1 MNFFCTLFENIKLLK
16 ISTTVHKRWLRN
28 GEKNPN
34 YHNVKTTQHT
44 SCLWS
49 IMTHQQWRSLNVFC
63 FDPVHQENGILL
75 WGWVGGVQM
84 KRCDNAQNSR
94 SGENYHM
101 LNITAHYMAISWILL
116 VFKQT
121 IPLKLNALLKSNSHI
136 VEFKI

>member
-1 MNFFCTLFENIKLLK
+1 
-16 ISTTVHKRWLRN
+16 
-28 GEKNPN
+28 
-34 YHNVKTTQHT
+34 
-44 SCLWS
+44 
-49 IMTHQQWRSLNVFC
+49 
-63 FDPVHQENGILL
+63 
-75 WGWVGGVQM
+75 M